1 MMISIRQAIE
11 ADIDASAQAMYIA
24 FLAIDK
30 RHHFSS
36 YFTDLDH
43 ARMTSRNLITN
54 DNIYGLVA
62 EADGR
67 IVGSAFMNETRPIRA
82 IGPVSVHPDFQNR
95 GIGHKLMDMLLNR
108 AGDAPSVRLTQDAF
122 NTGSL
127 ALYTSLGFN
136 TVEFLA
142 LIQGKIKSQPPSDIK
157 FRPVFKTDYENCI
170 ALCQKVVGFDRVPSN
185 PIDMYCVTRNNR
197 ITAYTV
203 DLSTDGYTLG
213 ETETD
218 IQALI
223 LNMAAQKSG
232 ELAFLVPTSY
242 SDLLRWC
249 LNEGLRVTK
258 ALTLMVKGDY
268 QTPSGIYLP
277 NLLY

>member
-1 MMISIRQAIE
+1 MMISVRQATE
-11 ADIDASAQAMYIA
+11 ADIDACAQAMYIA
-24 FLAIDK
+24 FLTIDK

-43 ARMTSRNLITN
+43 ARMATQNLITN

-67 IVGSAFMNETRPIRA
+67 VVASAFMNEKRPIRA
-82 IGPVSVHPDFQNR
+82 VGPVSVHPDFQNR
-95 GIGHKLMDMLLNR
+95 GIGRKLMDMLLDR
-108 AGDAPSVRLTQDAF
+108 ANDAPSVRLTQDAF

-136 TVEFLA
+136 TVEYLA
-142 LIQGKIKSQPPSDIK
+142 LIQGKFKSQAPSDLK
-157 FRPVFKTDYENCI
+157 FRPVFKTDFDKCI
-170 ALCQKVVGFDRVPSN
+170 ALCQKVVGFDRVPGN
-185 PIDMYCVTRNNR
+185 PIDMYCVIHNDR

-213 ETETD
+213 ETEAD

-223 LNMAAQKSG
+223 LNIAAKTSG

-242 SDLLRWC
+242 PNLLRWC
-249 LNEGLRVTK
+249 LSEGMRITK
-258 ALTLMVKGDY
+258 PLNLMVKGEY
-268 QTPSGIYLP
+268 QTPRGIYLP

>member
-1 MMISIRQAIE
+1 MIVSIRQAKE
-11 ADIDASAQAMYIA
+11 ADINACAQAMYSA

-43 ARMTSRNLITN
+43 ARMVAQNLITG

-67 IVGSAFMNETRPIRA
+67 IVGSAFMNETRPTRA
-82 IGPVSVHPDFQNR
+82 VGPVSIHPNFQNR
-95 GIGHKLMDMLLNR
+95 GIGRKLMDMLLNR
-108 AGDAPSVRLTQDAF
+108 ASDAPSVRLTQDAF

-136 TVEFLA
+136 TVEFLT
-142 LIQGKIKSQPPSDIK
+142 LIQGKFKSQPSSDVA
-157 FRPVFKTDYENCI
+157 FRPVFKTDYDECI
-170 ALCQKVVGFDRVPSN
+170 ALCQKIVGFDRVPSN
-185 PIDMYCVTRNNR
+185 PIDMYCVTRNGH

-213 ETETD
+213 ETEAD

-223 LNMAAQKSG
+223 LNIAAQKSS
-232 ELAFLVPTSY
+232 ELAFLVPASY
-242 SDLLRWC
+242 PNLLRWC
-249 LNEGLRVTK
+249 LNEGMRITK
-258 ALTLMVKGDY
+258 PLTLMAKGDY
-268 QTPSGIYLP
+268 QVPKGIYFP